1 MKIKHLG
8 QSAFIIKSQTTL
20 VTDPFNPMIGRMPAD
35 LTAAVVTV
43 SHSHSDHNY
52 TKGVGGS
59 PQIINQLGNF
69 SIGGF
74 EISGV
79 KTFHDDVGGKKRG
92 ENIVYTIRTEGI
104 TLCHLGDL
112 GHILAADQIKEIGAV
127 DILMIPV
134 GGFFTI
140 DANMAVEIV
149 NQLSPKIVMPM
160 HYKLKKSFIPLPI
173 AGVDKFIEA
182 LGWPVKEVL
191 ELEVDKSNLDSFSHR
206 VVIFKK

>member
-104 TLCHLGDL
+104 TLCHGFLSG
-112 GHILAADQIKEIGAV
+112 GPQSSHVKWKPNPQQSQISLRLFIV
-127 DILMIPV
+127 IDIKQV
-134 GGFFTI
+134 
-140 DANMAVEIV
+140 
-149 NQLSPKIVMPM
+149 
-160 HYKLKKSFIPLPI
+160 PI
-173 AGVDKFIEA
+173 Y
-182 LGWPVKEVL
+182 
-191 ELEVDKSNLDSFSHR
+191 
-206 VVIFKK
+206 